1 MLVVFYICY
10 LYSCCEISLTIGLF
24 EEFNVIKEE
33 REDRTILVQGLP
45 LDVFERAVED
55 FFEQK
60 SVPVRDVQLVVDRQR
75 KFNGIAY
82 LELYRKEDVE
92 FAVKLNGESL
102 DGKELSISKADLG
115 ASASSSYGSS
125 SSQYGQGGSNG
136 GYTGGYND
144 RQRDAPRSTYGEIP
158 LRLYI
163 GNLDY
168 GVTQEMV
175 RDILQQFGPLESVKL
190 QTDEM
195 GKSKGHAFAQF
206 SSKEH
211 ALAAFHQLNT
221 TILANRQIRCDFT
234 NDARQRDPDLPPSPP
249 MVSSRTTYYPSSGTA
264 QGQPNAPAQNSR
276 NGQNGTE
283 ALEEEFSNNSSMHS
297 LIQRLAASTSANG
310 SASITAANISTGA
323 PTQLPQEDLSALL
336 VPQVDRSSLPSP
348 GTPSTCVLLKN
359 LFDPSTE
366 SSPDFDKEI
375 EEDVRGEAEKFGPVL
390 HIFVDKNSF
399 VRTPSH
405 LHLTLL

>member
-1 MLVVFYICY
+1 MEPTTTERQHCL
-10 LYSCCEISLTIGLF
+10 LISTL
-24 EEFNVIKEE
+24 EFNVIKEE
-33 REDRTILVQGLP
+33 RDDRTILVQGLP

-55 FFEQK
+55 FFELK
-60 SVPVRDVQLVVDRQR
+60 NVLVRDVQLVVDRQR

-92 FAVKLNGESL
+92 SAVKLSGETL
-102 DGKELSISKADLG
+102 DGKELMISKADLG
-115 ASASSSYGSS
+115 ASGSSSHGSSHYGSS
-125 SSQYGQGGSNG
+125 SNNG
-136 GYTGGYND
+136 FND
-144 RQRDAPRSTYGEIP
+144 RAREAPRSTYGEIP

-168 GVTQEMV
+168 GVTQDMV

-206 SSKEH
+206 SLKEH

-249 MVSSRTTYYPSSGTA
+249 MVSSRTTYYPSSGNA
-264 QGQPNAPAQNSR
+264 VGQPQGPAQSSR
-276 NGQNGTE
+276 NGQGGNE
-283 ALEEEFSNNSSMHS
+283 ALDDDYSNNSSMHS

-310 SASITAANISTGA
+310 SASITTANIAGNTA
-323 PTQLPQEDLSALL
+323 ALAPQEDLSALL
-336 VPQVDRSSLPSP
+336 VPQIDRSSLPSP

-366 SSPDFDKEI
+366 SNPNFDKEI
-375 EEDVRGEAEKFGPVL
+375 EEDVRGEAEQFGPVL

-399 VRTPSH
+399 VRAH
-405 LHLTLL
+405 